1 MANESGPFLQTAA
14 FCEKVLQEQ
23 DGVVSLIRMVDRI
36 TTDPGLL
43 DAGGFPSAHPLYVVV
58 TFKGGEAR
66 GSAQLKLAP
75 TAPSGMKLDEIE
87 TSVLFEGGEDR
98 GIQLIVPVALPL
110 NQSGVYW
117 FSVLLDD
124 EFVTKI
130 PLRVVHQRQRLG
142 APAPPL

>member
-1 MANESGPFLQTAA
+1 MVSESGPFLQAAA

-23 DGVVSLIRMVDRI
+23 DGVLSLIRIVDRVI
-36 TTDPGLL
+36 TDTGLL
-43 DAGGFPSAHPLYVVV
+43 EAGGIPPIHPLYAVI

-75 TAPSGMKLDEIE
+75 MAPSGVKLAEIE